1 MPARH
6 TAVIPADY
14 TSAAIAPT
22 IPASVIISKKYYSIY
37 GNDYLVAILICQN
50 IVSPN
55 NIIIYSHA
63 IQVKCSCGAKRSC
76 PLPLYH
82 FDIRKFWT

>member
-22 IPASVIISKKYYSIY
+22 IPASVNYYPFY
-37 GNDYLVAILICQN
+37 RNDYLVAISILSILGILVSQISFSESSNQN
-50 IVSPN
+50 TSDV
-55 NIIIYSHA
+55 Y
-63 IQVKCSCGAKRSC
+63 
-76 PLPLYH
+76 
-82 FDIRKFWT
+82 F